1 MRRFLILFLA
11 CAFAA
16 LLGAQAPGSPSSAT
30 PPSATSPNATQPSAT
45 QPSSNPDIEREE
57 LQREL
62 KETGDSAEDTIRVLE
77 AHLRKYPNSS
87 VLAEV
92 QQLLAKES
100 IEVHDTR
107 RTVIYGLPALER
119 TPDDV
124 QLLDGVAAALLN
136 MGGKQNAEKALDLA
150 KRFESYVIRI
160 PVPRGSDPVRNQ
172 EDHDRALERALL
184 YQSRALDIM
193 GNNQDSRR
201 KAALAYLA
209 YPEEASAREWAEA
222 LDRTGD
228 HQGAIERMAEAFVIP
243 DRRASDDDRLGDRQQ
258 LAAMY
263 KKLHDGSETG
273 MGDEIVRAYDRAV
286 ATLDK
291 RRKDLLPLDPN
302 HGVGEPGKFVLE
314 GLEGD
319 KLPLAS
325 LRGKVLVLDFWAT
338 WCIPCRTQHPLYE
351 DVRKRFDGRDD
362 VVFLSVNADETR
374 NPVAGFLEAHQ
385 WSRAVYFDSGLA
397 RLLSVVN
404 IPTTIIL
411 DKEGRLASR
420 MNGFD
425 PNSFVEQLAARV
437 RSILAGPVV
446 PIGDAVARQ

>member
-1 MRRFLILFLA
+1 MRRFPILILA
-11 CAFAA
+11 CSLAA
-16 LLGAQAPGSPSSAT
+16 LLGAQAPAI
-30 PPSATSPNATQPSAT
+30 PPSAATPDI
-45 QPSSNPDIEREE
+45 NPDIERQE

-62 KETGDSAEDTIRVLE
+62 TEAGNSAEDTIRVLE
-77 AHLRKYPNSS
+77 AHLRKYPKSS

-107 RTVIYGLPALER
+107 RAVIYGLPTLER
-119 TPDDV
+119 TPNDV

-136 MGGKQNAEKALDLA
+136 VGGKENAEKALDLA
-150 KRFESYVIRI
+150 KRFESYVIRV

-172 EDHDRALERALL
+172 DDHDRALERALL
-184 YQSRALDIM
+184 YQSRALAAL
-193 GNNQDSRR
+193 GNNDDSRR
-201 KAALAYLA
+201 KAALAYIA

-228 HQGAIERMAEAFVIP
+228 HKGAIERMAEAFAIP
-243 DRRASDDDRLGDRQQ
+243 DRRATDDDRVGDRQQ

-286 ATLDK
+286 ATLEK
-291 RRKDLLPLDPN
+291 RRRELLPLDPN
-302 HGVGEPGKFVLE
+302 NGVSEPGKFVLE

-325 LRGKVLVLDFWAT
+325 LRGKVLVMDFWAT

-362 VVFLSVNADETR
+362 VVFLSINADETHE
-374 NPVAGFLEAHQ
+374 PVAGFLEAYQ

-411 DKEGRLASR
+411 DKDGRLASR
-420 MNGFD
+420 MNGFAPD
-425 PNSFVEQLAARV
+425 SFVEQLSARV
-437 RSILAGPVV
+437 RSILAGPIV
-446 PIGDAVARQ
+446 PTGGAVAKQ